1 MPSLKSI
8 EPRVRTAL
16 RALVGAL
23 PTIVNFVFDG
33 DVGRDYGVGI
43 TRKLGLLRAFRRNAR
58 ELEVLSSG
66 LEHVELAAAILRIP
80 RSVAGDVIECGCYKG
95 GSSTNLSLTCALVG
109 RRLIICDSFEGL
121 PEPSDYDEAHASPY
135 TEHTDVYYK
144 GRFAA
149 SLELVKSN
157 IERHGR
163 IDVCDFVVGFFEKTL
178 PGLDRD
184 VALAFLDVD
193 LIDSI
198 KPCLLGIWPR
208 LEDGSRVYVHEA
220 RSLSFVSIFF
230 DAHWWDDA
238 LGAPAPGFVGAG
250 TGLPLSVPS
259 GSELGY
265 AQKGIVAARRVAADP
280 A

>member
-1 MPSLKSI
+1 MSSLRSI

-43 TRKLGLLRAFRRNAR
+43 AKKLGLLRAFRRNAR

-66 LEHVELAAAILRIP
+66 LEHVELAAAILRTP

-121 PEPSDYDEAHASPY
+121 PEPRDYDEAHASPY
-135 TEHTDVYYK
+135 TEHTDVYYE

-163 IDVCDFVVGFFEKTL
+163 LDVCDFVVGFFDKTL

-184 VALAFLDVD
+184 VAMAFLDVD

-230 DAHWWDDA
+230 DAQWWDDA
-238 LGAPAPGFVGAG
+238 LGEPAPGFVGAG

-265 AQKGIVAARRVAADP
+265 AQKGIVAARRAAR
-280 A
+280 